1 MAGVIGRTNS
11 GEVSLTGAAAKTVLQ
26 LVAPANQRLIVKR
39 ISIMGKGTG
48 TNDVPVRFRILRQTS
63 AGTMSAGTVVK
74 NNDSDDETLQATSQI
89 NASAEPSAGDV
100 VLFGEVHPQSGYVE
114 VFAYGQ
120 ELVVKGGGR
129 LGIELL
135 AAAAQTF
142 MASFTWEE

>member
-1 MAGVIGRTNS
+1 MGRTNS
-11 GEVSLTGAAAKTVLQ
+11 GEVSLSAATAKTVLQ
-26 LVAPANQRLIVKR
+26 LVAPANQRLIIKR
-39 ISIMGKGTG
+39 LSIFGKGTG
-48 TNDVPVRFRILRQTS
+48 TNDVPVRFRVLRQTT

-74 NNDSDDETLQATSQI
+74 NNDSDDETLQATSLI
-89 NASAEPSAGDV
+89 NASAEPTAGDV

-129 LGIELL
+129 LGVELL

-142 MASFTWEE
+142 VAGFSWEE